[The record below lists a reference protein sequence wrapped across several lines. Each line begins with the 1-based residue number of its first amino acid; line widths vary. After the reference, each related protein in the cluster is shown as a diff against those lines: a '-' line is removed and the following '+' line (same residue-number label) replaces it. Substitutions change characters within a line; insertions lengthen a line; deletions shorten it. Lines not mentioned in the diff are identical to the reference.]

1 MLHIQGSSSEVGKMS
16 PIILLLMFWTD
27 SAFLGMGQVASEE
40 RLGDTARG
48 RGCAQ
53 EAGARGVQEAVERHS
68 APWIW
73 PLVIQMS
80 HFGRCFCD

>member
-1 MLHIQGSSSEVGKMS
+1 M
-16 PIILLLMFWTD
+16 
-27 SAFLGMGQVASEE
+27 
-40 RLGDTARG
+40 GDTARG

-73 PLVIQMS
+73 PLIIQMLHLGDMCS
-80 HFGRCFCD
+80 CCGCENLDVYLPGPICLGAVGEREVQLILPVKRNEARKLR